1 MAINQNAPAND
12 GLQERSNFI
21 AIDHSMRPG
30 LRSAASSAAIHH
42 EFIEHILINFYGLF
56 GRL

>member
-1 MAINQNAPAND
+1 
-12 GLQERSNFI
+12 LQERSNFI
-21 AIDHSMRPG
+21 AIDHSIQPG
-30 LRSAASSAAIHH
+30 LQSAASSAAIHH